1 MNLAL
6 QKESGIDI
14 RPRAPLDRPA
24 IVRASTRGWARKAL
38 RRTISNCNPC
48 LQRPIAEA
56 MTPSLHDIYTRL
68 TAHYGPQHLWAA
80 ETPLEVLIG
89 AVLAQNTSWKNVER
103 VLDNLREAGLLDAQ
117 RLYDL
122 PSEELEELIRL
133 AGHFRLKAGRLRNLL
148 ALLIEQ
154 YDGSLERMFATNLE
168 TLRGELLAI
177 NGIGPETADSI
188 LLYAGNLPSFVIDT
202 ATQRVLK
209 RHGCIDF
216 SADYH
221 QIKDHLESSFEADA
235 PLYNEFHALF
245 GRVGDEYC
253 RKTPK
258 CDTCPLADLL
268 PEGGPLEP
276 PEF

>member
-14 RPRAPLDRPA
+14 RPRTPFRRTA
-24 IVRASTRGWARKAL
+24 IVRASTRGWARDAL
-38 RRTISNCNPC
+38 RRTISNCNSC
-48 LQRPIAEA
+48 LQRPIAKA

-80 ETPLEVLIG
+80 ETPFAVFVG
-89 AVLAQNTSWKNVER
+89 AVLAQNTSSKNVER

-122 PSEELEELIRL
+122 PSEELEELIRP

-148 ALLIEQ
+148 ALLVEQ

-188 LLYAGNLPSFVIDT
+188 LLYAGNLPSFVVDT
-202 ATQRVLK
+202 STQRVLK
-209 RHGCIDF
+209 RHGRIEF

-221 QIKDHLESSFEADA
+221 QVKDHLESSLEADA
-235 PLYNEFHALF
+235 ALYSDFHALF
-245 GRVGDEYC
+245 VLVGDEYC

-258 CDTCPLADLL
+258 CEACPLAELL